1 MAQHQQNY
9 RKTLRSALANR
20 KLADT
25 IIDTIYDL
33 QVWVEDAGGTIASK
47 ISLSNI
53 TRSSSTPYI
62 LTNDKTKRAFR
73 AALGNRKMA
82 DLILNILME
91 LDGYCSDEVEE
102 VTKFI
107 CIDEVSV
114 KEISSI
120 VTVADI
126 AGSLDGKYF
135 VMQELAGSVA
145 FWIDVDDSGTA
156 EPAHGAD
163 RSIEITTITTG
174 MTAAQV
180 GDEVYNAIIADGSFE
195 AGSNDNAGN
204 LTIQNAEFGVMVDAA
219 DGDAGFTISES
230 TPGVDSVLDGKYFVM
245 QDDAGS
251 VAFWIDVD
259 DSGTAEP
266 AHGADRSVEIT
277 TITAG
282 MTAAQVG
289 TAVYNAV
296 IGDSEFALGS
306 DGLAGTI
313 YIKNDS
319 SAKINA
325 VDGDTGFAISEYVVG
340 IVGADISNIIDEQ
353 YTVQSSPTAAT
364 AKKILAASLCH
375 RQLADAIVDMI
386 LELQVQFRDNTL
398 GTCSGT
404 LVYSL
409 IA

>member
-107 CIDEVSV
+107 CIDEGSV

-135 VMQELAGSVA
+135 VMQEL
-145 FWIDVDDSGTA
+145 
-156 EPAHGAD
+156 
-163 RSIEITTITTG
+163 
-174 MTAAQV
+174 
-180 GDEVYNAIIADGSFE
+180 
-195 AGSNDNAGN
+195 
-204 LTIQNAEFGVMVDAA
+204 
-219 DGDAGFTISES
+219 
-230 TPGVDSVLDGKYFVM
+230 
-245 QDDAGS
+245 AGS